1 MEGGWYGWDGGYGW
15 GVGGMDP
22 IVLPMVGAADPKIIF
37 DAFRERFLCLLKIFL
52 FLSILWLFHVVFT

>member
-1 MEGGWYGWDGGYGW
+1 
-15 GVGGMDP
+15 MDP

-52 FLSILWLFHVVFT
+52 FLSIL